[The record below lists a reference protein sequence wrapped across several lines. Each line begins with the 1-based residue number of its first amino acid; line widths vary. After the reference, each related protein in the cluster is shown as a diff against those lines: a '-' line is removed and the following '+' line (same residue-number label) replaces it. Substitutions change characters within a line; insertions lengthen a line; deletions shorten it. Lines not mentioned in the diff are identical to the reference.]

1 MIPINKKIILGVTG
15 SVSAYK
21 SAELIRLLLKEQFF
35 VQVVMTKSAKEFI
48 SPLTLQALSGNPV
61 LENLWDAT
69 EGNGMEHINLSRTS
83 QLILIAPASANFIA
97 KLANGIADDLLSNI
111 CLARTCPLLAAPAMN
126 IEMWQ
131 NPATQRNIKTL
142 KKDGG
147 IVIGPEYGEQ
157 ACGEIGLGR
166 LINLESIILQVQK
179 FSSEQIFKDKKILT
193 IKVGFDP
200 TAPDLHL
207 GHTVILRKMRQFQD
221 LGHKVI
227 FLIGD
232 FTGRIGDPSGKNKTR
247 PPLTDNEIKENAQT
261 YKDQVYKVL
270 DPQKTIVDFNSRWG
284 DSMSAADMI
293 KLAAQS
299 TVARMIERD
308 DFSKRYK
315 NNQPISIHEFLYPLM
330 QGYDSVELE
339 ADIELGGTDQKFNL
353 LVGRDLQRNSDMS
366 PQTII
371 TLPLLEGLDGVKKMS
386 KSEQNYIG
394 ITESADEIFGK
405 TMSISDEIMFKW
417 FDLLSLRP
425 PSDIDDLQKSIDNGA
440 NPRDAKIELAY
451 ELAERFTSTKDAEE
465 AKENFF
471 KKFAKNELPTN
482 IEEKEIP
489 FSGELALPNILKDLG
504 MVTSTSE
511 ALRLIKQGAVK
522 IDQNKVESKDFKIEQ
537 NKKTLIQVGKKK
549 FIYLSLI

>member
-1 MIPINKKIILGVTG
+1 MDYKKQLQII
-15 SVSAYK
+15 K
-21 SAELIRLLLKEQFF
+21 Q
-35 VQVVMTKSAKEFI
+35 
-48 SPLTLQALSGNPV
+48 
-61 LENLWDAT
+61 
-69 EGNGMEHINLSRTS
+69 
-83 QLILIAPASANFIA
+83 
-97 KLANGIADDLLSNI
+97 GIDEIIGEDDL
-111 CLARTCPLLAAPAMN
+111 
-126 IEMWQ
+126 
-131 NPATQRNIKTL
+131 
-142 KKDGG
+142 
-147 IVIGPEYGEQ
+147 
-157 ACGEIGLGR
+157 
-166 LINLESIILQVQK
+166 VQK
-179 FSSEQIFKDKKILT
+179 LKDKKNLT

-353 LVGRDLQRNSDMS
+353 LVGRDLQRNSDIS

-425 PSDIDDLQKSIDNGA
+425 PSDIDGLKKSIDNGA

>member
-1 MIPINKKIILGVTG
+1 MDYKKQLQII
-15 SVSAYK
+15 K
-21 SAELIRLLLKEQFF
+21 Q
-35 VQVVMTKSAKEFI
+35 
-48 SPLTLQALSGNPV
+48 
-61 LENLWDAT
+61 
-69 EGNGMEHINLSRTS
+69 
-83 QLILIAPASANFIA
+83 
-97 KLANGIADDLLSNI
+97 GIDEIIGEDDL
-111 CLARTCPLLAAPAMN
+111 
-126 IEMWQ
+126 
-131 NPATQRNIKTL
+131 
-142 KKDGG
+142 
-147 IVIGPEYGEQ
+147 
-157 ACGEIGLGR
+157 
-166 LINLESIILQVQK
+166 VQK
-179 FSSEQIFKDKKILT
+179 LKDKKILT

-261 YKDQVYKVL
+261 YKEQVYKVL

-425 PSDIDDLQKSIDNGA
+425 PSDIDDLKKNIDNGA

-489 FSGELALPNILKDLG
+489 FSSDLALPNILKDLG

>member
-1 MIPINKKIILGVTG
+1 MDYKKQLQII
-15 SVSAYK
+15 K
-21 SAELIRLLLKEQFF
+21 Q
-35 VQVVMTKSAKEFI
+35 
-48 SPLTLQALSGNPV
+48 
-61 LENLWDAT
+61 
-69 EGNGMEHINLSRTS
+69 
-83 QLILIAPASANFIA
+83 
-97 KLANGIADDLLSNI
+97 GIDEIIGEDDL
-111 CLARTCPLLAAPAMN
+111 
-126 IEMWQ
+126 
-131 NPATQRNIKTL
+131 
-142 KKDGG
+142 
-147 IVIGPEYGEQ
+147 
-157 ACGEIGLGR
+157 
-166 LINLESIILQVQK
+166 VQK
-179 FSSEQIFKDKKILT
+179 LKDNKILT

-247 PPLTDNEIKENAQT
+247 PPLTDKEIKENAQT

-270 DPQKTIVDFNSRWG
+270 DPQKTIIDFNSRWG

-417 FDLLSLRP
+417 FDLLSFRP
-425 PSDIDDLQKSIDNGA
+425 PSDIDNLKKSIDNGA

>member
-1 MIPINKKIILGVTG
+1 MDYKKQLQII
-15 SVSAYK
+15 K
-21 SAELIRLLLKEQFF
+21 Q
-35 VQVVMTKSAKEFI
+35 
-48 SPLTLQALSGNPV
+48 
-61 LENLWDAT
+61 
-69 EGNGMEHINLSRTS
+69 
-83 QLILIAPASANFIA
+83 
-97 KLANGIADDLLSNI
+97 GIDEIIGEDDL
-111 CLARTCPLLAAPAMN
+111 
-126 IEMWQ
+126 
-131 NPATQRNIKTL
+131 
-142 KKDGG
+142 
-147 IVIGPEYGEQ
+147 
-157 ACGEIGLGR
+157 
-166 LINLESIILQVQK
+166 VQK
-179 FSSEQIFKDKKILT
+179 LKDNKILT

-261 YKDQVYKVL
+261 YKEQVYKVL

-425 PSDIDDLQKSIDNGA
+425 PSDIDDLKKSIDNGA

-489 FSGELALPNILKDLG
+489 FSSDLALPNILKDLG

>member
-1 MIPINKKIILGVTG
+1 MDYKKQLQII
-15 SVSAYK
+15 K
-21 SAELIRLLLKEQFF
+21 Q
-35 VQVVMTKSAKEFI
+35 
-48 SPLTLQALSGNPV
+48 
-61 LENLWDAT
+61 
-69 EGNGMEHINLSRTS
+69 
-83 QLILIAPASANFIA
+83 
-97 KLANGIADDLLSNI
+97 GIDEIIGEDDL
-111 CLARTCPLLAAPAMN
+111 
-126 IEMWQ
+126 
-131 NPATQRNIKTL
+131 
-142 KKDGG
+142 
-147 IVIGPEYGEQ
+147 
-157 ACGEIGLGR
+157 
-166 LINLESIILQVQK
+166 VQK
-179 FSSEQIFKDKKILT
+179 LKDNKILT

-353 LVGRDLQRNSDMS
+353 LVGRDLQRNSNMS

-405 TMSISDEIMFKW
+405 TMSISDEVMFKW

-425 PSDIDDLQKSIDNGA
+425 PLDIDDLKKSIDNGA

-522 IDQNKVESKDFKIEQ
+522 IDQNKVESKDFKLEQ